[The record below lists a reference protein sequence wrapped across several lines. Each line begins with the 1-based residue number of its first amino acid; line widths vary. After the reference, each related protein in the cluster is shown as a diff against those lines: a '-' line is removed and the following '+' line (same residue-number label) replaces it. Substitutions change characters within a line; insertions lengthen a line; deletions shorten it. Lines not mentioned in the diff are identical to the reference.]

1 MQIGDLKS
9 KNRMMEQ
16 KLIRETEDKVK
27 KLMETYEKQIIIL
40 KR

>member
-1 MQIGDLKS
+1 
-9 KNRMMEQ
+9 MEE